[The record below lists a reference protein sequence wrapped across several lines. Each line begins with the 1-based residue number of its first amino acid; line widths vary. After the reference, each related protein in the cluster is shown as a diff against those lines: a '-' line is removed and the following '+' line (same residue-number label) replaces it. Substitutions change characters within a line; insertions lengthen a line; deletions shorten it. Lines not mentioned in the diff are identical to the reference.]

1 MKQLRELF
9 IICTIL
15 NGNLR
20 DKDVIIPRIP
30 LTSTDERYI
39 PFTRLQIPVKLA
51 FAVTKNRSQGQSFGK
66 VGLYLKYDVFSHGQL
81 YVGMSHVTDPS
92 NLMIYLGKD
101 KSKNFTKNEVYPEV
115 LQ

>member
-1 MKQLRELF
+1 MG
-9 IICTIL
+9 TIL
-15 NGNLR
+15 NGNFCGQ
-20 DKDVIIPRIP
+20 DAIIPRVP

-51 FAVTKNRSQGQSFGK
+51 FASTKNRSQGQSFEK

-81 YVGMSHVTDPS
+81 YVGMSRVIEPS
-92 NLMIYLGKD
+92 NLIIFLGED
-101 KSKNFTKNEVYPEV
+101 KNFTKNEVYPEV